1 MTEVWLRDARGRFLA
16 GSFYDLAGAA
26 DYVEFEQCRPRQFQ
40 VTEVEIIDDR
50 VIADILDQRRSSR
63 VGVR

>member
-26 DYVEFEQCRPRQFQ
+26 DYVEFVQRRPRQFQ
-40 VTEVEIIDDR
+40 ITELEIVDDR
-50 VIADILDQRRSSR
+50 VIAGAFNPTHRSR
-63 VGVR
+63 LGVR